1 MSSFPLILS
10 SPSGAGK
17 TTIAR
22 ELLRRDTSLGYS
34 VSWTTRLPREGEVEG
49 RDYYFVSRAEF
60 VEALEGSR
68 FAEFADVHGE
78 MYGTLRSEVDR
89 LLDAGRHVVMDIDVQ
104 GARQFVASYPQ
115 SVLVF
120 VLPPD
125 AGVLL
130 GRLRERGTE
139 NKKSLSRRLRSAVGE
154 LHAIEMYQ
162 YVIVN
167 DDLERAVIA
176 VSGIVRAE
184 GARIVRLEDL
194 ATRVSAIVA
203 GLESEL
209 ADINRSN

>member
-22 ELLRRDTSLGYS
+22 ELLKRDTRLGYS

-49 RDYYFVSRAEF
+49 RDYYFVSRADF
-60 VEALEGSR
+60 AQALDGGR
-68 FAEFADVHGE
+68 FAEYAEVHGE

-104 GARQFVASYPQ
+104 GARQLVAVYPQ

-125 AGVLL
+125 AGALI

-139 NKKSLSRRLRSAVGE
+139 SRESLSRRLRSAIGE
-154 LHAIEMYQ
+154 LRAMEIYQ

-167 DDLERAVIA
+167 DDLERAVVA
-176 VSGIVRAE
+176 VSGIVSAE
-184 GARIVRLEDL
+184 GARIGRTEDL

-203 GLESEL
+203 GLELEM
-209 ADINRSN
+209 ANINRSN

>member
-22 ELLRRDTSLGYS
+22 ELLKRDTKLGYS
-34 VSWTTRLPREGEVEG
+34 VSWTTRSAREGEVEG

-60 VEALEGSR
+60 AEAVKRGR
-68 FAEFADVHGE
+68 FAEFAGVHGE

-89 LLDAGRHVVMDIDVQ
+89 LLHAGRHVVMDIDVQ
-104 GARQFVASYPQ
+104 GARQLVASYPQ

-125 AGVLL
+125 AGVLT

-139 NKKSLSRRLRSAVGE
+139 NRESLSRRLRSAVSE
-154 LHAIEMYQ
+154 LHAIDMYQ

-167 DDLERAVIA
+167 DDLERAVVA

-184 GARIVRLEDL
+184 GARIVRTDDL
-194 ATRVSAIVA
+194 ATRVSAIMA